1 MGLDK
6 AKSLLEVKGGNTFLD
21 LTAKQ
26 VLAMRKKFNSP
37 IKFMLMNS
45 FNTSTDTLNFLKA
58 YPSISED
65 PTLELMQNKV
75 PKVVKGDMTPAE
87 WGINPHLE

>member
-45 FNTSTDTLNFLKA
+45 FNTSTDTLNFLKG
-58 YPSISED
+58 
-65 PTLELMQNKV
+65 V
-75 PKVVKGDMTPAE
+75 P
-87 WGINPHLE
+87 